1 MDHPVQVIHLSP
13 GPAADGRA
21 PGRDLSPLVVGEL
34 HGEGDVAAGEA
45 EGHLA
50 QPPEGVAVLGAA
62 VPLRGVLDQRLA
74 QRLSLN
80 LRENFHDSNLVFHVN
95 IFRIPNE
102 ISNKGCSIKS
112 IQAKTIHPLA
122 NWLGLT
128 WDSRRISLIQVNPT
142 QMRDD

>member
-1 MDHPVQVIHLSP
+1 MVNPVQVIHLSP
-13 GPAADGRA
+13 GPAADGGA

-74 QRLSLN
+74 QRLSHN
-80 LRENFHDSNLVFHVN
+80 LRENFNDFSCQYFQN
-95 IFRIPNE
+95 
-102 ISNKGCSIKS
+102 S
-112 IQAKTIHPLA
+112 Q
-122 NWLGLT
+122 
-128 WDSRRISLIQVNPT
+128 
-142 QMRDD
+142 